1 MAKKYL
7 SLEEAASL
15 LGMSVDA
22 VRRAREKGDLRGFQ
36 DRGSWKFRE
45 QDIDEFRRSQQADSS
60 PDMPMLS
67 ADGGLDLSS
76 SDSDVRL
83 MADPADDDLGDLVNS
98 GSDVRLR
105 GDSGP
110 KLEKATALPDS
121 DSDVKLFSADI
132 LSSDSDSDVK
142 LSAEPGR
149 TDSDIRLAPP
159 DSDLKLIPRSSST
172 KAGDDSGISLEVA
185 GSGARL
191 NSGDDLLA
199 EIDSGI
205 SLSADDSGISLES
218 FDSQTRA
225 DDSGISL
232 DAGDSGISLD
242 LDLDAPSPAPAD
254 MSRTMP
260 MQAIPGARKAL
271 LDSGA
276 TTELEVPSQVAGRE
290 SEFELAGL
298 DDDDSVGTSTSVLT
312 FDDDPADSKTIAAGT
327 ISASAEDEEV
337 VEDSYDDSESY
348 DDESYDEYDAA
359 DGEGDEEGFEVGGTT
374 VSGGPA
380 VYARRADV
388 DWGIAVKTMI
398 GFSAIISV
406 ACAVVGVELIRT
418 MWIWT
423 QPDSAAPASA
433 ILDTIGS
440 MF

>member
-60 PDMPMLS
+60 PDMPMLG
-67 ADGGLDLSS
+67 DNGKIDLSS

-83 MADPADDDLGDLVNS
+83 MADPGDDDLGDLVNS
-98 GSDVRLR
+98 GSDVRLS

-110 KLEKATALPDS
+110 KLEKKSAVPDS

-191 NSGDDLLA
+191 NSDDLLA

-218 FDSQTRA
+218 FD
-225 DDSGISL
+225 
-232 DAGDSGISLD
+232 
-242 LDLDAPSPAPAD
+242 
-254 MSRTMP
+254 
-260 MQAIPGARKAL
+260 
-271 LDSGA
+271 
-276 TTELEVPSQVAGRE
+276 
-290 SEFELAGL
+290 
-298 DDDDSVGTSTSVLT
+298 
-312 FDDDPADSKTIAAGT
+312 
-327 ISASAEDEEV
+327 
-337 VEDSYDDSESY
+337 
-348 DDESYDEYDAA
+348 
-359 DGEGDEEGFEVGGTT
+359 
-374 VSGGPA
+374 
-380 VYARRADV
+380 
-388 DWGIAVKTMI
+388 
-398 GFSAIISV
+398 
-406 ACAVVGVELIRT
+406 
-418 MWIWT
+418 
-423 QPDSAAPASA
+423 
-433 ILDTIGS
+433 
-440 MF
+440 